1 MSIDRSRLDDRV
13 GRLARAPSFV
23 ARAVLD
29 GRVDVVVVDGVD
41 DDDDEG
47 ADADAN
53 ARVVVVEFDVV
64 VGDARARKRLARI
77 VREHAAFDDDARDA
91 GEPGATR
98 GEGDS
103 SRATRTDGDE

>member
-1 MSIDRSRLDDRV
+1 VMSIDRSRLDDRV

-29 GRVDVVVVDGVD
+29 GRVDVVVVDGAGDGD
-41 DDDDEG
+41 DWGE
-47 ADADAN
+47 DAN

-64 VGDARARKRLARI
+64 VWDARARKRLARI

>member
-1 MSIDRSRLDDRV
+1 VGDGDDW
-13 GRLARAPSFV
+13 
-23 ARAVLD
+23 D
-29 GRVDVVVVDGVD
+29 
-41 DDDDEG
+41 

-64 VGDARARKRLARI
+64 VGDARARERLARI
-77 VREHAAFDDDARDA
+77 VREDAAFDEDAR
-91 GEPGATR
+91 EPGATR

>member
-29 GRVDVVVVDGVD
+29 GRVDVVVVDGVGDGD
-41 DDDDEG
+41 DWGE
-47 ADADAN
+47 DAN

-77 VREHAAFDDDARDA
+77 VREDAAFDEDAGDA

>member
-1 MSIDRSRLDDRV
+1 VGDGDDW
-13 GRLARAPSFV
+13 
-23 ARAVLD
+23 D
-29 GRVDVVVVDGVD
+29 
-41 DDDDEG
+41 

-64 VGDARARKRLARI
+64 VGDARARERLARI
-77 VREHAAFDDDARDA
+77 VREDAAFDEDAREP

>member
-1 MSIDRSRLDDRV
+1 VMSIDRSRLDDRV

-29 GRVDVVVVDGVD
+29 GRVDVVVVDGVGDGD
-41 DDDDEG
+41 DWGE
-47 ADADAN
+47 DAN

>member
-1 MSIDRSRLDDRV
+1 MMSIDRSRLDDRV

-29 GRVDVVVVDGVD
+29 GRVDVVVVDGVGDGD
-41 DDDDEG
+41 DWGE
-47 ADADAN
+47 DAN

-77 VREHAAFDDDARDA
+77 VREDAAFDEDAGDA

>member
-29 GRVDVVVVDGVD
+29 GRVDVVVVDGVGDGD
-41 DDDDEG
+41 DWGE
-47 ADADAN
+47 DAN

>member
-1 MSIDRSRLDDRV
+1 MMSIDRSRLDDRV

-29 GRVDVVVVDGVD
+29 GRVDVVVVDGVGDGD
-41 DDDDEG
+41 DWGE
-47 ADADAN
+47 DAN

>member
-29 GRVDVVVVDGVD
+29 GRVDVVVVDGVGDGD
-41 DDDDEG
+41 DWG
-47 ADADAN
+47 ADAN